1 MTVTWRLVKAAVLAS
16 CVIAASAAPADAAVY
31 TFSGSTTLPSLYA
44 DGPHGADIGASLGL
58 SSSSVLAYSLTVADE
73 TPYVGAD
80 YRNYFATAFS
90 LSVDGVEL
98 IKTGDLSS
106 DAYVSVSRFDADGTA
121 YDADILTMDI
131 RRSMI
136 PGAAEPVNLQFH
148 LRFAGLFGTFGSDL
162 ALPTDTG
169 FLAAARPG
177 DPPSTSIFAYNG
189 TGEHFDSFSLF
200 RPEAPATFAI
210 TEVSAPTPAPE
221 PAAWALMILGFGFAG
236 GALRAARRATRATA

>member
-1 MTVTWRLVKAAVLAS
+1 MEGAVLAL
-16 CVIAASAAPADAAVY
+16 CVLGASAAPAQAAVY

-58 SSSSVLAYSLTVADE
+58 STTSVLAYSLTVADE

-90 LSVDGVEL
+90 LSADGVEL

-136 PGAAEPVNLQFH
+136 AGVAAEPVNLQFH
-148 LRFAGLFGTFGSDL
+148 LRFAGVFGAFGPDL
-162 ALPTDTG
+162 ALPTDPA

-177 DPPSTSIFAYNG
+177 DPPSTNVFAYNG

-200 RPEAPATFAI
+200 RPDAPSTFAI
-210 TEVSAPTPAPE
+210 TQVVAPAPAPE

-236 GALRAARRATRATA
+236 RALRAARRVTRAAA